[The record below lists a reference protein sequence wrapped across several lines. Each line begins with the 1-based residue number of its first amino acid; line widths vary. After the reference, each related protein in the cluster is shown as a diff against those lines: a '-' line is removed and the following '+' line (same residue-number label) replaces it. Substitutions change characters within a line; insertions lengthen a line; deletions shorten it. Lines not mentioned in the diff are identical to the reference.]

1 MEERK
6 TVKTEQMIKQQSGQ
20 KGDELRRNRKR
31 NQAEAETERQE
42 VTLKPHL

>member
-6 TVKTEQMIKQQSGQ
+6 TVKTEQMIKHKSGR
-20 KGDELRRNRKR
+20 KGDELRRNEKR
-31 NQAEAETERQE
+31 NQAEVETERQE